1 MDFNFIFIL
10 ISVLAISSNRVS
22 GEFDDF
28 CTLSGTIRGLES
40 FSSIFVK
47 L

>member
-1 MDFNFIFIL
+1 MKFKAVILL
-10 ISVLAISSNRVS
+10 ISVLAISFTVAN

-28 CTLSGTIRGLES
+28 CTLSGNIKGLS
-40 FSSIFVK
+40 DFSSIYVK